1 MAGRQWHWVA
11 AGLAV
16 LAVFAAVLLNDST
29 PGTTISAQTF
39 PTVAYREPDN
49 GGMIIASPTMDA
61 TTVTKT
67 TTTPPP
73 APKPTSSATA
83 PPPSPKNPPSPPR
96 ISITLTLPDVP
107 IYYPNCEVAKAVGA
121 APIYEDEPGYREE
134 LDRNHNGIACE
145 G

>member
-16 LAVFAAVLLNDST
+16 LAVFAAVLLNDSA

-61 TTVTKT
+61 TTVTKS

-73 APKPTSSATA
+73 SPKQTSSAA
-83 PPPSPKNPPSPPR
+83 VPPPSPKNPPARPN
-96 ISITLTLPDVP
+96 ITLTFSLPDVP
-107 IYYPNCEVAKAVGA
+107 IYYPNCDVAWAVGA
-121 APIYEDEPGYREE
+121 APIYE
-134 LDRNHNGIACE
+134 ACE
-145 G
+145 SH